1 MTSIVNYIIIIALAL
16 VITAGALLI
25 YVLYSHLSAPSPT
38 PTSVTATTPTS
49 ATTPTQTAQ
58 SPTTTQMPPRQSSV
72 VSVAVY
78 VLPADVSKCAGLGSY
93 YLYYFNVT
101 LDRAREE
108 DPAGHYAFSAV
119 TPNGTVQM
127 NAASILSIEI
137 DYFKPYDIN
146 VTHRLGLL
154 NIYLEITSDKPLNI
168 TGVKYL
174 DETYGITTTTY
185 VSCIK
190 KIVVKLDNTTLPS
203 PPAPGQLG
211 LLPAGKTYTIAIPQL
226 EKGQY
231 RVSTP
236 PEVKAPPE
244 ITVGEGGAKIEIELL
259 NKAVVFDPLN
269 ITLVKIG

>member
-16 VITAGALLI
+16 IVVAGALLV
-25 YVLYSHLSAPSPT
+25 YVLYSHFSTPSTT
-38 PTSVTATTPTS
+38 PTSVTVTTPTS
-49 ATTPTQTAQ
+49 ATTPTKTTH
-58 SPTTTQMPPRQSSV
+58 STTTTQTPPRQSSV

-78 VLPADVSKCAGLGSY
+78 VSPPEVTKCAGLGNY
-93 YLYYFNVT
+93 YIYYFNVT
-101 LDRAREE
+101 LDRVREE

-127 NAASILSIEI
+127 KAASILSIER

-146 VTHRLGLL
+146 TTRRLGLL

-174 DETYGITTTTY
+174 DKTYGITTTTY

-190 KIVVKLDNTTLPS
+190 KIVVKLGNTTLPS
-203 PPAPGQLG
+203 PPAPGRLG
-211 LLPAGKTYTIAIPQL
+211 LLPAGKKYAISIPQL
-226 EKGQY
+226 AKGRY
-231 RVSTP
+231 RIAAP
-236 PEVKAPPE
+236 PEVVVPSE

-269 ITLVKIG
+269 ITLTKIG